1 MKLYHG
7 SNIGG
12 IKVLEPRQLICSV
25 REKQISAGVG
35 EIYEEGSS

>member
-12 IKVLEPRQLICSV
+12 IKVLEPRQLLK
-25 REKQISAGVG
+25 KQISAGVG
-35 EIYEEGSS
+35 EIYEKGSS